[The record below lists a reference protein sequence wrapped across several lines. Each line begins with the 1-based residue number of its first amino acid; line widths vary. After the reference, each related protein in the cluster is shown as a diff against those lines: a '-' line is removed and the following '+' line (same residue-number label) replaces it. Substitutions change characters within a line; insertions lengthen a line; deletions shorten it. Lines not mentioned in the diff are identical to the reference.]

1 VNELRREP
9 VTGRWI
15 VTYLD
20 RIPDVKD
27 FKVESNEK
35 KGEATCPFCPGKEDQ
50 TPPEILVH
58 RKYGPPNSPGWS
70 LRVVSNKFPALR
82 IEGELDK
89 EGIGVFDMMNGIGAH
104 EVVIEA
110 PEHKRDTADLTDA
123 EAEQVIWA
131 YVSRSIDLRR
141 DKRFK
146 YILIF
151 KNYGRIA
158 GASLEHGHSQ
168 LIALPIVP
176 KRVQEELEGAATYYG
191 YKERC
196 VFCDM
201 VREERDEKERIIY
214 EDEKVI
220 AFCPY
225 VSRFPYEVWIMP
237 KRHASDLTG
246 LDRDTVPC
254 VARALRDTLLRIKKY
269 LGDPAY
275 NFIVHTSPI
284 NGHER
289 EDYHWHIEIMPK
301 LVKVAGFEW
310 GSGFYINPVP
320 PDIAARNLLSVKLEE
335 TK

>member
-1 VNELRREP
+1 MNELRREP

-15 VTYLD
+15 IQHLD
-20 RIPDVKD
+20 RIPSVSD
-27 FKVESNEK
+27 FKIEPNEK
-35 KGEATCPFCPGKEDQ
+35 KGQATCPFCLGHENE

-58 RKYGPPNSPGWS
+58 RKYGPPNSPNWT

-82 IEGELDK
+82 IEGELNK
-89 EGIGVFDMMNGIGAH
+89 QGFGVFDMMNGIGAH
-104 EVVIEA
+104 EVIIET
-110 PEHKRDTADLTDA
+110 PDHLKDTADLTYQ
-123 EAEQVIWA
+123 EVEEVVWA
-131 YVSRSIDLRR
+131 YVSRSLDLRR

-151 KNYGRIA
+151 KNYGKIA
-158 GASLEHGHSQ
+158 GASLEHCHSQ

-176 KRVQEELEGAATYYG
+176 KRVHEELDGAKVYFH

-201 VREERDEKERIIY
+201 IREEQEERERIIF
-214 EDEKVI
+214 EDQKVI

-237 KRHASDLTG
+237 KRHASDLTT
-246 LDRDTVPC
+246 LDRDTVPG
-254 VARALRDTLLRIKKY
+254 VARALRDVLLRIKKY

-284 NGHER
+284 NGHEK

-310 GSGFYINPVP
+310 GSGFYINPMP
-320 PDIAARNLLSVKLEE
+320 PDMAAENLLSVKLE
-335 TK
+335 